1 MRHTISFLKSLVREG
16 SLERKA
22 RMENSKEVLG
32 KIADRVLAYRP
43 KPKTKAAKRRK
54 RRDQYAKRRRSESS
68 I

>member
-16 SLERKA
+16 SAERKA
-22 RMENSKEVLG
+22 RMDNAKAFLG
-32 KIADRVLAYRP
+32 TIADVVLAYRP

-54 RRDQYAKRRRSESS
+54 RRDQYAKRQRSESS

>member
-1 MRHTISFLKSLVREG
+1 MSLPK
-16 SLERKA
+16 LIANFMNRKVPNELD
-22 RMENSKEVLG
+22 R
-32 KIADRVLAYRP
+32 IADCVLAYRP